1 MQEISDFDENL
12 VNFFPMSS
20 RKTRIAVHGLGW
32 FTQKKG
38 AAVVRQ
44 PLKWVF
50 SWG

>member
-20 RKTRIAVHGLGW
+20 RRTRIAVHGLGW

-38 AAVVRQ
+38 GCRCPAALEMGV
-44 PLKWVF
+44 
-50 SWG
+50 